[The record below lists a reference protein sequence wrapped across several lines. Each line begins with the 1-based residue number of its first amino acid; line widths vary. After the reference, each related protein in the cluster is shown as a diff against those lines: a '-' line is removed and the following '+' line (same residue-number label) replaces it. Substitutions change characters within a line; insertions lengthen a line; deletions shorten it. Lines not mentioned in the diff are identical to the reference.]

1 MDAGRRN
8 RGLVIMKL
16 RTGFVSNSSSS
27 SFIIYE
33 YDEYDSLSSYEISV
47 GSDACPTEE
56 EKEIF
61 QAIAQEI
68 GKDVPGQNQELD
80 LIHTQIPKT
89 WDKYMVKWDK
99 YLNMKMPLDMS
110 FNEIFD
116 IIKKYSEEKKEDEN

>member
-1 MDAGRRN
+1 MVDFWKN
-8 RGLVIMKL
+8 RGLVIVKY

-27 SFIIYE
+27 SFVIYE
-33 YDEYDSLSSYEISV
+33 YEFDELNSYEISA
-47 GSDACPTEE
+47 GSDACPSDE

-61 QAIAQEI
+61 NAIAKELD
-68 GKDVPGQNQELD
+68 KEAPGQNQELD

-89 WDKYMVKWDK
+89 WEKYFSQWDK

-116 IIKKYSEEKKEDEN
+116 IIKKYNEEKKEDEN